1 MGDRDRLEY
10 LRKKQRLETLRA
22 MEAGNPASPPAPTGN
37 LSAGDMLAG
46 ISQNFGSDAE
56 QVGKDIYQTFR
67 HPIET
72 AKSIYELAKGVVQ
85 LAIPGEQGNEVMAR
99 AVGKHLKDSYGGLEN
114 IKRTIAT
121 HPAQALMDISGIMT
135 GGSALVARAGGT
147 LGRVGKVASKVSEF
161 IDPIQLA
168 GKGVSLAGKGIGH
181 AAASGVG
188 VLTGQGSA
196 PMITGLKAATK
207 SGILPKKTNFN
218 QALRGKN
225 DVSHLVDD
233 ALASLREMAESRK
246 LAYQASEPLW
256 KTPKQPLSANKLLA
270 QWEKSTKMGVYK
282 GWRKLIGEEAGKV
295 NEVTDLLREFK
306 ERPWLHNPAGFDAL
320 KQTLNNMDVGYDPIT
335 RKNAVANK
343 MVKDLREHITSKI
356 DNVVPGYKKAMVG
369 YERSINA
376 EKEINRAI
384 GVGKDISPNKIIK
397 KLRLAMRDNV
407 NTNFGQTA
415 EMVASL
421 DRGGNIVD
429 TLAGMALNPTAPV
442 GMARTVA
449 GALGGAGAATLNPLT
464 IPGLLATSPRFVGET
479 INLAGKAVSPL
490 VKGAEALGKAGVTP
504 GLLSGTLNVGGQLQ
518 DKLIDHKMTLRKS
531 PPQKKKKVHESMGG
545 K

>member
-22 MEAGNPASPPAPTGN
+22 RSAGNPESPTAPTGN
-37 LSAGDMLAG
+37 LSAGDMLSG

-85 LAIPGEQGNEVMAR
+85 LAIPGEQGNEVMVR
-99 AVGKHLKDSYGGLEN
+99 AVGKHLRDSYGGIEN

-135 GGSALVARAGGT
+135 GGSALAARAGGT
-147 LGRVGKVASKVSEF
+147 LGRVGKIASKVSEF
-161 IDPIQLA
+161 VDPIQLA

-181 AAASGVG
+181 AAASGLG

-196 PMITGLKAATK
+196 PMITGAKAAVQ
-207 SGILPKKTNFN
+207 SGILPKKTSFN
-218 QALRGKN
+218 QALRGQN

-233 ALASLREMAESRK
+233 ALSSLKEMAESRK

-256 KTPKQPLSANKLLA
+256 KNSKQPLSANKLISKWA
-270 QWEKSTKMGVYK
+270 KSTNMGVHK
-282 GWRKLIGEEAGKV
+282 GWKKLRGGQAAKV
-295 NEVTDLLREFK
+295 DEVTDLLMEFK
-306 ERPWLHNPAGFDAL
+306 DKPWLHNPAGFDAL
-320 KQTLNNMDVGYDPIT
+320 KQTLNDLDVGYDPIT
-335 RKNAVANK
+335 RKNAVVNK
-343 MVKDLREHITSKI
+343 MVVELRDNITSSI
-356 DNVVPGYKKAMVG
+356 DNAVPGYKKAMIG

-376 EKEINRAI
+376 EKEIRRT
-384 GVGKDISPNKIIK
+384 VGAGKEISPNKIIK

-415 EMVASL
+415 EMVESL
-421 DRGGNIVD
+421 DRGGNIVN
-429 TLAGMALNPTAPV
+429 TLAGMALNPVAPV

-449 GALGGAGAATLNPLT
+449 GTLGGAGAATLNPLT
-464 IPGLLATSPRFVGET
+464 IPGLLATSPRVVGEA
-479 INLAGKAVSPL
+479 INLAGKSVSPL

-504 GLLSGTLNVGGQLQ
+504 GLLGGTINAGGQLQ

-531 PPQKKKKVHESMGG
+531 PPKKKK